1 MFVENFKWSF
11 IAAGIW
17 FVLYQVATVLGTTPL
32 F

>member
-1 MFVENFKWSF
+1 MLVENFKWVF

-17 FVLYQVATVLGTTPL
+17 FGLYQAATVLGVTPP

>member
-1 MFVENFKWSF
+1 MGTESIIWGL

-17 FVLYQVATVLGTTPL
+17 FGLYQVATVLGITPL